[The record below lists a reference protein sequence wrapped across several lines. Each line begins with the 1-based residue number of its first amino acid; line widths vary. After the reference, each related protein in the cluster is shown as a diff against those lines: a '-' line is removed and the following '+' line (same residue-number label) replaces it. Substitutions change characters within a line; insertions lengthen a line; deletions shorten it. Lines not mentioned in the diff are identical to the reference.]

1 MNLNVYPG
9 LGRRR
14 NAISGFVIWL
24 VVMVAAILVAL
35 AVVIPTWIA
44 LAVTRYAHRPTHDRL
59 VKLLARWAN

>member
-9 LGRRR
+9 LSRRR
-14 NAISGFVIWL
+14 DAISGFVIWL

-44 LAVTRYAHRPTHDRL
+44 LAVTRYARRPTHDWF

>member
-9 LGRRR
+9 LSRRR

-44 LAVTRYAHRPTHDRL
+44 PAVTRYAHRWTHDRL
-59 VKLLARWAN
+59 VQLHAQWAN

>member
-9 LGRRR
+9 LSRRR

-35 AVVIPTWIA
+35 AVVIPTRIA
-44 LAVTRYAHRPTHDRL
+44 VARYAHRPTHDRH
-59 VKLLARWAN
+59 VKLFAQ